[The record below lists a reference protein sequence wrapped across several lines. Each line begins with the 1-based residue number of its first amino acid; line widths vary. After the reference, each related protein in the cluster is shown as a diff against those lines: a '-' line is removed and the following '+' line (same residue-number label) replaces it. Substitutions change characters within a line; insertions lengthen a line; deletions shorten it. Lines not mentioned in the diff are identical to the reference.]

1 MRKLFRKAA
10 TSLALN
16 LMVALVARVAFL
28 WNQQRKFPAGDES
41 ASSETTVQRKFSWP
55 RKCAAVLSGRYNAE
69 R

>member
-10 TSLALN
+10 RSLALN

-41 ASSETTVQRKFSWP
+41 APSEATM
-55 RKCAAVLSGRYNAE
+55 
-69 R
+69 